1 MLNRVELLRT
11 RHTIYSFLVRGKY
24 ADKLLGLENE
34 DSFGSNSPFAWLHH
48 HEGKMLLLSVN
59 LQRGFTF
66 MHYVGESVHVPY
78 RYMKNFRGKYRDTD
92 GSEEIRSYTMYVR
105 DLDIESQEYLPD
117 AWLEEAGVMRKE
129 MFSRYPLKVISLPEA
144 YDVVADDLLHNVG
157 EHSYDFAF
165 VDEKRAISFSDL
177 RMEARKVASVLIRMG
192 VRRQPIA
199 VFLDKSASCV
209 AAFLGVAYSGNFY
222 TPLDTMMPET
232 RIRKILDTLQPMAVI
247 TDKEHKEQAVGFANG
262 AEVFTYEAAM
272 NEQVD
277 ESSIDEAAS
286 HVIDTDVCYV
296 LFTSGST

>member
-1 MLNRVELLRT
+1 MNHMDTEAMIRYLQDLENQLYGMGIHHGDNLYVASDITFPLLMASKKLHLRAAADKERFLNALVDMLKRVVGSDGTLLFPVFTWDFCRGKGFDRKNSLSEVGKFNDWILQHREDFQRT
-11 RHTIYSFLVRGKY
+11 RHPIYSFMVWGKY

-144 YDVVADDLLHNVG
+144 YDVVADDLLHHGG
-157 EHSYDFAF
+157 EHCYHFNNY
-165 VDEKRAISFSDL
+165 AIDWTKGATHQDDL
-177 RMEARKVASVLIRMG
+177 
-192 VRRQPIA
+192 
-199 VFLDKSASCV
+199 D
-209 AAFLGVAYSGNFY
+209 N
-222 TPLDTMMPET
+222 
-232 RIRKILDTLQPMAVI
+232 
-247 TDKEHKEQAVGFANG
+247 
-262 AEVFTYEAAM
+262 
-272 NEQVD
+272 
-277 ESSIDEAAS
+277 
-286 HVIDTDVCYV
+286 
-296 LFTSGST
+296 